1 MRRPVCKDLQV
12 NDHRPRW
19 LTRSSTANVEP
30 QMTQIYRPMIADRH
44 GHAGQR
50 TGPMDPFP
58 HAVPIL
64 PGQSFEEDTNLVQHL
79 AHNSSRSRTFK
90 AGASCSPVQALD
102 LSARTT
108 PETVP
113 AEGRLTSNGYP
124 LTLDVMDT
132 SGPSWFSRCR
142 LSDSEPERAMSSL
155 FPTGVRRKAQPNDI
169 SPAWDVVSIYHSS
182 LPTAGEASNSEWR
195 LSGVTLASISSR
207 L

>member
-1 MRRPVCKDLQV
+1 MVTQ
-12 NDHRPRW
+12 
-19 LTRSSTANVEP
+19 AN
-30 QMTQIYRPMIADRH
+30 
-44 GHAGQR
+44 
-50 TGPMDPFP
+50 GPASMDPFP

-102 LSARTT
+102 LVGQDHSRDGAGGGETDLERIPLDSGCDGTHQGQAGFPVVGSRTQ
-108 PETVP
+108 
-113 AEGRLTSNGYP
+113 NQ
-124 LTLDVMDT
+124 
-132 SGPSWFSRCR
+132 SG
-142 LSDSEPERAMSSL
+142 AMSSL